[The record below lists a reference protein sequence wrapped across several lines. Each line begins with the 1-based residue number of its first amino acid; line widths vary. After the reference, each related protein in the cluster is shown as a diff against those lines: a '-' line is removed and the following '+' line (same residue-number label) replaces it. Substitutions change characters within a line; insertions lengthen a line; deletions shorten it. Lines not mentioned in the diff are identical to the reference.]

1 MVYLPTGS
9 SVLILILGYM
19 TSTLLVLLCILVL
32 CGELIP
38 LSFLN

>member
-19 TSTLLVLLCILVL
+19 TSTLLVLERLY
-32 CGELIP
+32 
-38 LSFLN
+38 FAF